1 MIRIKKAGGYV
12 NCEGRINNCLNVS
25 RAIGDLDYKK
35 NTGKSCK

>member
-1 MIRIKKAGGYV
+1 MNRIKKAGGYV